1 MDREIIMQIE
11 IIKSKRK
18 SISVEV
24 KRDLQVVVR
33 APLRMSDKRINEFIR
48 EKQGWIEKNIM
59 LMKARTE
66 MEAKPEKP
74 PKFTES
80 EIADTKQKAKA
91 DIPKRVQELA
101 VLMGADYN
109 RVSIKALKS
118 RWGSCSAKR
127 NLNFNCLLAL
137 CPSEVV
143 DYVII
148 HELCHLKELNH
159 SKNFWAEVSKYC
171 PDYKAQKLW
180 LKLHGNELIDRLEL

>member
-1 MDREIIMQIE
+1 MQIE

-24 KRDLQVVVR
+24 NRDLQVVVR
-33 APLRMSDKRINEFIR
+33 APLRMSDKRINAFIG
-48 EKQGWIEKNIM
+48 EKQGWIEKNI
-59 LMKARTE
+59 LIMKKRAE
-66 MEAKPEKP
+66 MEANREKP
-74 PKFTES
+74 PKFTGD
-80 EIADTKQKAKA
+80 EIAAVIQRAKA
-91 DIPKRVQELA
+91 DIPQRVQELA
-101 VLMGADYN
+101 ALMGADYN

-180 LKLHGNELIDRLEL
+180 LKLHGNELIDRLEP

>member
-1 MDREIIMQIE
+1 MQIE

-33 APLRMSDKRINEFIR
+33 APLRMSDKRINAFIG
-48 EKQGWIEKNIM
+48 EKQGWIEKNI
-59 LMKARTE
+59 LIMKKRAE
-66 MEAKPEKP
+66 MEAKREKP
-74 PKFTES
+74 PKFTGD
-80 EIADTKQKAKA
+80 EIAAVIQRAKA
-91 DIPKRVQELA
+91 DIPQRVQELA
-101 VLMGADYN
+101 ALMGADYN

-159 SKNFWAEVSKYC
+159 SKKFWAEVSKYC

>member
-1 MDREIIMQIE
+1 MQIE

-24 KRDLQVVVR
+24 NRDLQVVVR
-33 APLRMSDKRINEFIR
+33 APLRMSDKRINAFIG
-48 EKQGWIEKNIM
+48 EKQGWIEKNI
-59 LMKARTE
+59 LIMKKRAE
-66 MEAKPEKP
+66 MEAKREKP
-74 PKFTES
+74 PKFTEG
-80 EIADTKQKAKA
+80 EIAAVIQRAKA
-91 DIPKRVQELA
+91 DIPQRVQELA
-101 VLMGADYN
+101 ALMGADYN

-159 SKNFWAEVSKYC
+159 SKYFWAEVSKYC

-180 LKLHGNELIDRLEL
+180 LKLHGNELIDRLEP

>member
-1 MDREIIMQIE
+1 MQIE

-33 APLRMSDKRINEFIR
+33 APLRMSDTRINEFIR
-48 EKQGWIEKNIM
+48 EKQSWIEKNIM

-66 MEAKPEKP
+66 KEAKLEKP
-74 PKFTES
+74 PKFTGD
-80 EIADTKQKAKA
+80 EIAAVIQRAKA
-91 DIPKRVQELA
+91 DIPQRVQELA
-101 VLMGADYN
+101 ALMGADYN
-109 RVSIKALKS
+109 RVSIKSLKS

-159 SKNFWAEVSKYC
+159 SKKFWAEVSKYC

-180 LKLHGNELIDRLEL
+180 LKLHGNELIDRLEP